1 MKNNIT
7 CKRNYIVEEADIKAI
22 LDTLN
27 KSQIFNRQNFQK
39 KNTVSFYDD
48 DNICYFILMMPEY
61 DDFDNDIFDVVDMF
75 GSWFGITA
83 CKING
88 SWL

>member
-27 KSQIFNRQNFQK
+27 KSQIYNRQKFQK

-48 DNICYFILMMPEY
+48 DNITFNTIKYYISSQKK
-61 DDFDNDIFDVVDMF
+61 IFYRYLL
-75 GSWFGITA
+75 I
-83 CKING
+83 KEH
-88 SWL
+88 